1 MLIGVDQESMRR
13 FRGEAKF
20 AMDGSRLVMLRA
32 EKVSDQKIEAEK
44 NNNIRLGKDKKKKL
58 TI

>member
-44 NNNIRLGKDKKKKL
+44 NNNIRLGKDKKRN
-58 TI
+58 